1 MPNPLLVRGTSPGMK
16 QPNPKPHLMLNEDKI
31 FRAEAFSYMR
41 RMVMTRCT
49 VPALTA
55 LLNGA
60 IDAIEKL

>member
-1 MPNPLLVRGTSPGMK
+1 MK

-60 IDAIEKL
+60 IDVIEKL